1 MLASNRCPYCGQPIS
16 NELEQKLNARAE
28 KEMREQLEAAR
39 EQAKLEQEKLVKK
52 AVEAARTA
60 DQEKIAESE
69 RRNKAL
75 QASIDE
81 RIDAER
87 AASAEKIAESERKN
101 HAETQKLKKQIEI
114 MQRDLEAKT
123 NAERRKQAEQ
133 NLLETLEAAFPH
145 DDVRKVK
152 GGAKGGD
159 ALQIVRCD
167 GQECER
173 ILYES
178 KDTKT
183 WDRTWIAKLLDD
195 QKREGAGYAVL
206 STSALPNDTQQVH
219 VIDGVYVTK
228 PENVIFV
235 ASTLRHEIIKRAS
248 QPDVERADNAEL
260 LKYMIGD
267 GQQRLDEWRKLNSKS
282 RELTQAMKDS
292 HKKVENARDKH
303 DASLEAEYYGMQA
316 ELDDITKRNRRNSDD
331 DSD

>member
-28 KEMREQLEAAR
+28 KEKREQLEAAR

-60 DQEKIAESE
+60 DQ
-69 RRNKAL
+69 
-75 QASIDE
+75 
-81 RIDAER
+81 
-87 AASAEKIAESERKN
+87 EKIAESERKN